1 MVSAFV
7 SVDIWILIFNEAVK
21 QMRIYPIKNDI
32 SQFDKSVVQRNS
44 NKLHYRDENMIKKM
58 IKRNQQ
64 IDDDGT
70 LNKI

>member
-21 QMRIYPIKNDI
+21 QMDIYPIKNDI

-44 NKLHYRDENMIKKM
+44 NKVHYRDENTKM

>member
-21 QMRIYPIKNDI
+21 QTHIYPIKNDI

-44 NKLHYRDENMIKKM
+44 NKLHYRDENTKM

>member
-1 MVSAFV
+1 MH
-7 SVDIWILIFNEAVK
+7 
-21 QMRIYPIKNDI
+21 IYPIKNDI

-44 NKLHYRDENMIKKM
+44 NKLHYRDENTKM

>member
-21 QMRIYPIKNDI
+21 QMDIYLIKNDI

-44 NKLHYRDENMIKKM
+44 NKVHYRDENTKM

-64 IDDDGT
+64 IDDDGI